1 MKVLKY
7 MFLSAKLIPLI
18 NTITNERFMAQWAFI
33 ENDAKRQAHQHYP
46 AGQTAVAV
54 AYRVE
59 DSRRRC
65 LGIGTDGWAEGWAE
79 GEGLTLL

>member
-33 ENDAKRQAHQHYP
+33 ENDAKRESLLGNQTQPAHDLLRTSLP
-46 AGQTAVAV
+46 QTCSV
-54 AYRVE
+54 
-59 DSRRRC
+59 SRY
-65 LGIGTDGWAEGWAE
+65 LI
-79 GEGLTLL
+79 LLPFI